1 MSVVGVIAEYNPFHN
16 GHKYLL
22 DEAVKIT
29 RSEYSISIMSGNFM
43 QRGTPAI
50 ADKYSRAE
58 SAIYGGLDAVF
69 ELPVLYAT
77 GSSRDFA
84 MGGVALMDK
93 MNVVDYIVFG
103 AEDEEMGIFDE
114 VSSILAEEPEEY
126 KKQLNDYISKGLSF
140 PAASEKAIKKIVG
153 ESISEIISRPNNIL
167 AISYITALKKL
178 NSKIKPIIIRR
189 NDSGYLNSEL
199 TGKHSSATAIRNAIT
214 DGKDI
219 TEYVPKNT
227 LKPYKNYIKKELPD
241 ANWLTPYINS
251 RIIYDR
257 NLKREIS
264 MLDMTLDMT
273 QEILNR
279 LRKAPLP
286 TKYVELADYLKTKN
300 ITMTR
305 VRRILLHMVLG
316 ISKDDRE
323 LAKSSGYGEYLNLL
337 AVNKKSTGLIKM
349 IEEKGTLTII
359 NKKSEFKPQTEI
371 GSRLWD
377 LDKLSTDI
385 YNQLLYENLNIRNR
399 GELTSTV
406 KTVLP

>member
-153 ESISEIISRPNNIL
+153 ESINEIISKPNNIL
-167 AISYITALKKL
+167 SISYITALKKL

>member
-1 MSVVGVIAEYNPFHN
+1 M
-16 GHKYLL
+16 
-22 DEAVKIT
+22 
-29 RSEYSISIMSGNFM
+29 
-43 QRGTPAI
+43 
-50 ADKYSRAE
+50 
-58 SAIYGGLDAVF
+58 
-69 ELPVLYAT
+69 
-77 GSSRDFA
+77 
-84 MGGVALMDK
+84 
-93 MNVVDYIVFG
+93 
-103 AEDEEMGIFDE
+103 
-114 VSSILAEEPEEY
+114 
-126 KKQLNDYISKGLSF
+126 
-140 PAASEKAIKKIVG
+140 G
-153 ESISEIISRPNNIL
+153 ESINEIISKPNNIL

-349 IEEKGTLTII
+349 IEEKGALTII

>member
-22 DEAVKIT
+22 DEAAKIT

-153 ESISEIISRPNNIL
+153 ESINEIISKPNNIL